1 MKYIYFFIGNGRD
14 GTNSLASIAEDIK
27 LLNEAK
33 FKVSHE
39 YCVKEIYNNFNYFY
53 DDKKELKLR
62 TSKILNKFVP
72 GNIYVGN
79 GYTLILKELKKKF
92 GSRLKIL
99 YVKRQFKD
107 WLVSFKRNV
116 KFYPQKHGN
125 YSKKIDA
132 EIFRMA
138 AWHFNEISI
147 QEWNKLSLN
156 KKLRWYYKK
165 NFDLIK
171 ISKIKKKKLIVIK
184 TESLNNIN
192 TLKKITEFINKSFI
206 SPRNSNHV
214 NISKIDY
221 AKLEDFEKKIVGSF
235 YSRFDYLKAAKNPIY
250 GADFFNS
257 KVFVGFKN
265 RNTFIHSQVNLK
277 QLNYIKKKYLKYL
290 KLIKEYEKD

>member
-1 MKYIYFFIGNGRD
+1 MVF
-14 GTNSLASIAEDIK
+14 AEIP
-27 LLNEAK
+27 
-33 FKVSHE
+33 
-39 YCVKEIYNNFNYFY
+39 
-53 DDKKELKLR
+53 
-62 TSKILNKFVP
+62 SKIQKYL
-72 GNIYVGN
+72 
-79 GYTLILKELKKKF
+79 LKK
-92 GSRLKIL
+92 
-99 YVKRQFKD
+99 
-107 WLVSFKRNV
+107 NV
-116 KFYPQKHGN
+116 KF
-125 YSKKIDA
+125 
-132 EIFRMA
+132 
-138 AWHFNEISI
+138 
-147 QEWNKLSLN
+147 NKWPN
-156 KKLRWYYKK
+156 KKNLTRFVASWDTKQ
-165 NFDLIK
+165 
-171 ISKIKKKKLIVIK
+171 S
-184 TESLNNIN
+184 EIN